1 MAGNIK
7 GKVARRGQQEWRL
20 LLAKFSGS
28 GLGVHAFCR
37 SEGFSAASFYRWRDR
52 LSDVVDRGDVVVRE
66 SAASF
71 VDLGALNSRSS
82 PGLRLDLKLDLGDG
96 LVLHL
101 VRG

>member
-7 GKVARRGQQEWRL
+7 GKGARRGQGEWRL
-20 LLAKFSGS
+20 LLAKFSAS
-28 GLGVHAFCR
+28 GLGVQAFCR

-66 SAASF
+66 SVASF

-82 PGLRLDLKLDLGDG
+82 SGLRLDLKLDLGDG

>member
-7 GKVARRGQQEWRL
+7 GKVARRGQKEWRL
-20 LLAKFSGS
+20 LLAKFSAS
-28 GLGVHAFCR
+28 GLGVQAFCR

-66 SAASF
+66 NAASF
-71 VDLGALNSRSS
+71 VDLGTLNSQLS
-82 PGLRLDLKLDLGDG
+82 PRARLDLKLDLGDG

-101 VRG
+101 VRS

>member
-7 GKVARRGQQEWRL
+7 GKVARRGQGEWRL
-20 LLAKFSGS
+20 LLAKYSAS
-28 GLGVHAFCR
+28 GLGVSAFCR

-71 VDLGALNSRSS
+71 VDLGALNSQIS
-82 PGLRLDLKLDLGDG
+82 PRPRLDLKLDLGDG

-101 VRG
+101 VRS

>member
-7 GKVARRGQQEWRL
+7 GKGARRGEGEWRL
-20 LLAKFSGS
+20 LLAKFSAS
-28 GLGVHAFCR
+28 GLGVPAFCR